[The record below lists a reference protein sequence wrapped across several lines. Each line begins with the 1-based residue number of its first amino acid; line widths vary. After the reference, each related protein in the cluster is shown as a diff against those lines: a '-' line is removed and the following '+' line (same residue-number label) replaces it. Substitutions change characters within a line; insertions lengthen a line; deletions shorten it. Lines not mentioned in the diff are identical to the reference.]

1 MIYVFLADGFEE
13 IEALAP
19 VDLLRRAGFAVQTVG
34 VTGKTVTGSHN
45 ISVTADILP
54 EEVVLNEAVQ
64 AVVLPGGMPGA
75 KNLDAD
81 ETVSRAIAFAA
92 EKGKLLCAIC
102 AAPFLLGKRGLLQGK
117 TAICFPGFEA
127 DLTGAEISEQSVCRD
142 GNIITAKGMGVATEF
157 GLKIV
162 EALSDEKT
170 AAELRATIQS
180 V

>member
-19 VDLLRRAGFAVQTVG
+19 VDLLRRAGLTVQTVG
-34 VTGKTVTGSHN
+34 VTGKTVTGNHN
-45 ISVTADILP
+45 ISVAADILP
-54 EEVVLNEAVQ
+54 SEVILNEAVQ
-64 AVVLPGGMPGA
+64 AIVLPGGLPGA

-81 ETVSRAIAFAA
+81 ETVSRAVAFAA

-117 TAICFPGFEA
+117 KAICYPGFEKE
-127 DLTGAEISEQSVCRD
+127 LTGAEISEQSVCHD
-142 GNIITAKGMGVATEF
+142 GSIITAKGMGVATEF

-162 EALSDEKT
+162 EALSDEET
-170 AAELRATIQS
+170 AAQLRATIQS

>member
-19 VDLLRRAGFAVQTVG
+19 VDLLRRAGVSVQTVG
-34 VTGKTVTGSHN
+34 ITGKTVTGSHN

-170 AAELRATIQS
+170 EIGRAS
-180 V
+180 CRERV

>member
-19 VDLLRRAGFAVQTVG
+19 VDLLRRAGLTVQTVG
-34 VTGKTVTGSHN
+34 VTGKTVTGNHN

-54 EEVVLNEAVQ
+54 TEVILNEAVQ
-64 AVVLPGGMPGA
+64 AIVLPGGLPGA

-81 ETVSRAIAFAA
+81 EAVSRAVAFAA

-102 AAPFLLGKRGLLQGK
+102 AAPFLLGKRGLLNGK
-117 TAICFPGFEA
+117 EAICFPGFEQ
-127 DLTGAEISEQSVCRD
+127 DLQGAKISEQSVCRD

-162 EALSDEKT
+162 ETLLGANT
-170 AAELRATIQS
+170 AAQLRATIQS

>member
-19 VDLLRRAGFAVQTVG
+19 VDLLRRAGLTVQTVG

-54 EEVVLNEAVQ
+54 AEVVLNEAVQ

-81 ETVSRAIAFAA
+81 ATVSRAVAFAA

-102 AAPFLLGKRGLLQGK
+102 AAPFLLGKRGLLNGK
-117 TAICFPGFEA
+117 EAICFPGFEQ
-127 DLTGAEISEQSVCRD
+127 DLQGAEISEQSVCRD

-162 EALSDEKT
+162 EALLDETT
-170 AAELRATIQS
+170 AAQLRATIQS

>member
-19 VDLLRRAGFAVQTVG
+19 VDLLRRAGVAVQTVG
-34 VTGKTVTGSHN
+34 ITGKTVTGSHN

-117 TAICFPGFEA
+117 KAICYPGFEK
-127 DLTGAEISEQSVCRD
+127 DLTGAEISEKSVCRD
-142 GNIITAKGMGVATEF
+142 GSIITAKGMGVATEF

-162 EALSDEKT
+162 EALSGEKT

>member
-19 VDLLRRAGFAVQTVG
+19 VDLLRRAGVSVQTVG
-34 VTGKTVTGSHN
+34 ITGKTVTGSHN

-142 GNIITAKGMGVATEF
+142 GNIITATEF

>member
-34 VTGKTVTGSHN
+34 VTGKTVTGNHN

-162 EALSDEKT
+162 EALSGEKT

>member
-19 VDLLRRAGFAVQTVG
+19 VDLLRRAGVAVQTVG
-34 VTGKTVTGSHN
+34 ITGKTVTGSHN

-162 EALSDEKT
+162 EALSGEKT

>member
-34 VTGKTVTGSHN
+34 ITGKTVTGSHN

-64 AVVLPGGMPGA
+64 AVVLPGGMSGA

-142 GNIITAKGMGVATEF
+142 GSIITAKGMGVATEF

-162 EALSDEKT
+162 EALSDEET